1 MTCLGQASKC
11 SFATQV
17 WQGSEGDLSS
27 FPMFPC
33 SCQFLLCYCSFR
45 SCRNQLG
52 EQFPAPD
59 GKSVKLLLFFFFS
72 PGLLCLLPL
81 WSLPPLRAWF
91 PLSSGLLQEP
101 LSFLFLVYGA
111 WISFRKQLFRSGARW
126 VLLPTNC
133 TGCQTTKI
141 ASSVIFRGERD
152 QRWHCN
158 EYSALFFSRET
169 NK

>member
-1 MTCLGQASKC
+1 MTCLGQASEC
-11 SFATQV
+11 SLATQE

-27 FPMFPC
+27 FSMF
-33 SCQFLLCYCSFR
+33 L
-45 SCRNQLG
+45 
-52 EQFPAPD
+52 
-59 GKSVKLLLFFFFS
+59 SVFALLLQLQKSSQSARRAVSSSRWKECQTSPFFFFS

-101 LSFLFLVYGA
+101 LSFLFLVCGA
-111 WISFRKQLFRSGARW
+111 WISFRKQLFRSWARW